1 MKTTIFNS
9 FNEVVYD
16 IPNGSTIMLH
26 SFAGPAGIAQNV
38 IRALIRKG
46 TRDLTV
52 ISCNFAPGFI
62 GGRLVPELI
71 TPMRLIENN
80 QVRKVIT
87 SVVSMRRIIPNYED
101 PLEKAVKQGKIEVEL
116 VGQGT
121 LAERIRAGGAGIG
134 GFYTG
139 AGVGTVVES
148 GKEKRVIDGKEYV
161 LELPL
166 KGDFAF
172 VKAYKSDK
180 LGNLTYRGTARSYNP
195 LIAMAANVTI
205 AEVDEIVEAGDLD
218 PECIITP
225 GIYVDR
231 IVKIP
236 DGGVK

>member
-1 MKTTIFNS
+1 MKTKIFKS
-9 FNEVVYD
+9 FNEVVDD
-16 IPNGSTIMLH
+16 IHNGSTIMLH

-38 IRALIRKG
+38 IHALMIKG

-87 SVVSMRRIIPNYED
+87 SVVSLRRIIPNYED

-134 GFYTG
+134 GFYT
-139 AGVGTVVES
+139 AVGVGTIIEAA
-148 GKEKRVIDGKEYV
+148 KEKRIIDGKEYL

-166 KGDFAF
+166 TADFAF
-172 VKAYKSDK
+172 VRAYKSDT

-195 LIAMAANVTI
+195 LIATAGNVTI
-205 AEVDEIVEAGDLD
+205 AEVDEIVEPGGLD
-218 PECIITP
+218 PECVITP

-231 IVKIP
+231 VVKIP